1 MPPLL
6 NLPAAR
12 RWPWTH
18 AQQRPTARLTG
29 PAWMTGNTWSACCLA
44 LASACTAHAQTTP
57 TASAPVVGQSI
68 LHHVRAGDTLEHLAE
83 LYLGERQQWPALQA
97 HNGGVHPLRLK
108 PGSVLEIP
116 TRLLRAATASVA
128 HVQGSASLSRSTG
141 SSSGVTRGQL
151 LQEGD
156 KLQLAPDAFVTVQLA
171 DGSTVQVQAASQLQ
185 LNQLR
190 RRGRAGSLQS
200 VLQLQQ
206 GGVDVQVPGK
216 ADARRQLHIVTPV
229 AATSVRGTH
238 FDVQLAEDGRS
249 STASVLH
256 GAVAITTSSTSDTP
270 ILPPGMG
277 IAVNAAG
284 QASAPVALLPAPDAA
299 LLPQLAEDAQW
310 LSLPLPEHPGT
321 HAWRVAVSADAAGQ
335 QVLRGGLFDGPQ
347 ARFAAVEDGSY
358 HLQVRPVDAHG
369 ISGFPA
375 HTVLRVK
382 AHPVAPLLQS
392 PAPGGLLPQ
401 GEAELQCTPVDG
413 AAHYRVQLLALPAA
427 DTPVVAADFA
437 QPTHDVQQLTTC
449 QLPMPTLANGYYA
462 WRTASV
468 RTLADG
474 SLDQGPYGP
483 AQTFRVAPRPNT
495 PEVQS
500 HSTYGVTH
508 LHWPGE
514 PGQRFRLQALSQP
527 NSTTPA
533 LDTWLDAPNWPATG
547 LAPGTWY
554 IRIQVQDP
562 SGLLS
567 AFSPPRTVQVLPLVT
582 DGFGNPV
589 GTDSGLGLEHP

>member
-1 MPPLL
+1 MPPFL
-6 NLPAAR
+6 AAWGTVPH
-12 RWPWTH
+12 RWQRLRTH
-18 AQQRPTARLTG
+18 AAFST
-29 PAWMTGNTWSACCLA
+29 LA
-44 LASACTAHAQTTP
+44 LASATTAYAQTPPTP
-57 TASAPVVGQSI
+57 AATLPAAPVVGESI

-83 LYLGERQQWPALQA
+83 LYLGERQQWTALQA
-97 HNGGVHPLRLK
+97 HNGGVHPLRLQ

-116 TRLLRAATASVA
+116 TRLLRVATASIA
-128 HVQGSASLSRSTG
+128 HVQGTANLSRSSGG
-141 SSSGVTRGQL
+141 SSNSVTRGQL

-171 DGSTVQVQAASQLQ
+171 DGSSVQVQAASQLQ
-185 LNQLR
+185 LKQLR

-216 ADARRQLHIVTPV
+216 PDASRQLHIVTPV

-249 STASVLH
+249 STASVLQ
-256 GAVAITTSSTSDTP
+256 GAVAIRTAQSTSSGPT
-270 ILPPGMG
+270 LAPGMG
-277 IAVNAAG
+277 IAVDASG

-299 LLPQLAEDAQW
+299 QLPQLAEDAQW
-310 LSLPLPEHPGT
+310 LNLPLPHHPNT
-321 HAWRVAVSADAAGQ
+321 HAWRVAVSSDAQGH
-335 QVLRGGLFDGPQ
+335 QVLRGGQFTGTQ
-347 ARFAAVEDGSY
+347 ARFAAIDDGSY
-358 HLQVRPVDAHG
+358 HLQMRPVDAQG

-375 HTVLRVK
+375 RTVLRVK

-392 PAPGGLLPQ
+392 PAPNGLLAQ
-401 GEAELQCTPVDG
+401 GEAELTCTPVDG
-413 AAHYRVQLLALPAA
+413 VASYRIQLLALPAA
-427 DTPVVAADFA
+427 DTPVTAADFA
-437 QPTHDVQQLTTC
+437 QPTHDVQHLTAC
-449 QLPMPTLANGYYA
+449 HLPMPELSNGHYA

-468 RTLADG
+468 RTLPDG
-474 SLDQGPYGP
+474 SADQGPYGP
-483 AQTFRVAPRPNT
+483 AQTFPEAPPPNT
-495 PEVQS
+495 PQLQARS
-500 HSTYGVTH
+500 AYGVTH
-508 LHWPGE
+508 LHWPAE
-514 PGQRFRLQALSQP
+514 PKQRFRLQALSEP

-533 LDTWLDAPNWPATG
+533 LDTWLDAPNWVATG

-567 AFSPPRTVQVLPLVT
+567 AFSPARTVQVLPLVT